1 MEVTDEVETVPNA
14 APQFQSDGNYSVP
27 ENQAFVFDFNAT
39 DPDGDNLTY
48 SILHGED
55 AHLLELIPSTGLL
68 SFVSLP
74 DFENP
79 DDNNSDNRYEATV
92 QVSDGNASA
101 ILNVVVEVTDEV
113 ETVPNAA
120 PQFQSDGN
128 YSVPENQA
136 FVFDFNATDPDG
148 DDLTYSILHGEDA
161 HLLELIPS
169 TGLLSFVSLPD
180 FENPDDNNSDNRYE
194 ATVQVSGNAS
204 AILNVVVEVTDEV
217 ETVPNAAPQFSVR
230 RQLQC
235 AGEPGLRVRLQ
246 CH

>member
-1 MEVTDEVETVPNA
+1 MVEVTDEVETVPNA

-92 QVSDGNASA
+92 QVSDGNTIS

-113 ETVPNAA
+113 ETVRTRLRSFSPT
-120 PQFQSDGN
+120 
-128 YSVPENQA
+128 
-136 FVFDFNATDPDG
+136 ATTVCRRTRPSFS
-148 DDLTYSILHGEDA
+148 TSMP
-161 HLLELIPS
+161 LIP
-169 TGLLSFVSLPD
+169 TEIILLIQSC
-180 FENPDDNNSDNRYE
+180 
-194 ATVQVSGNAS
+194 TVRTHICWN
-204 AILNVVVEVTDEV
+204 
-217 ETVPNAAPQFSVR
+217 
-230 RQLQC
+230 
-235 AGEPGLRVRLQ
+235 
-246 CH
+246 